1 MYYKYKVLEN
11 KLETESVRVLTLGC
25 NNSVSQPL
33 LHQPGQYA
41 AIVLNDLSRPTP
53 ARCFS
58 IISSPSQQQIL
69 QFSMRVNGLFTSALQ
84 RLQPGDE
91 VLVRGPFGG
100 FVFNENIHKDVVMLA
115 GGIGVAPFMSMVR
128 YASHLG
134 LKNKINLVYSCRTQN
149 DIPFFEELLELEKT
163 NPYLKVNYVISDG
176 PVDRLHGLQV
186 ISGRVTS
193 SNMDKLGL
201 TDAKKIYMICGPAM
215 YMRALHSLLLG
226 KGIPKNNI
234 LTEAFSQGSRLQTD
248 KLARWPFNAYMV
260 TSISLIISG
269 FFIMASD
276 LYKTLPQLNKSDVAT
291 ATNTNP
297 NATTGNL
304 IDKINA
310 VGPQV
315 DTNIKQP
322 PVIKYTPTAQPKPS
336 TPKVVTPTPV
346 IVPPPPAPVVV
357 TPAPAPTPTPTVVPK
372 TKPRS
377 RAS

>member
-1 MYYKYKVLEN
+1 MYYKYRVLEN
-11 KLETESVRVLTLGC
+11 KLETESVRVLTLAC
-25 NNSVSQPL
+25 DNAVSRPL

-69 QFSMRVNGLFTSALQ
+69 QFSMRVNGLFTSALE
-84 RLQPGDE
+84 RLRSGDE
-91 VLVRGPFGG
+91 VIVRGPFGG
-100 FVFNENIHKDVVMLA
+100 FVFNENIHNDLVMLA
-115 GGIGVAPFMSMVR
+115 GGIGVAPFMSMIR
-128 YASHLG
+128 YASNLG

-149 DIPFFEELLELEKT
+149 DIPFFEELVELEKR
-163 NPYLKVNYVISDG
+163 NPSLKVTYVISDG
-176 PVDRLHGLQV
+176 PTDKLRGLQV

-193 SNMDKLGL
+193 SNIDELGFSYDKQ
-201 TDAKKIYMICGPAM
+201 IYMICGPSV
-215 YMRALHSLLLG
+215 YMSALHSILVG
-226 KGIPKNNI
+226 KGVPKKNI
-234 LTEAFSQGSRLQTD
+234 LTEAFSQGSKLQTD
-248 KLARWPFNAYMV
+248 KLARWPFNAYML

-276 LYKTLPQLNKSDVAT
+276 LYKTLPQLNKGNVASQVT
-291 ATNTNP
+291 TSP
-297 NATTGNL
+297 NATGGNL

-310 VGPQV
+310 LGPQV

-322 PVIKYTPTAQPKPS
+322 PIIKYTSTATLPKPS

-346 IVPPPPAPVVV
+346 VV
-357 TPAPAPTPTPTVVPK
+357 TPAPVSTPKPTVVPK

-377 RAS
+377 RVS